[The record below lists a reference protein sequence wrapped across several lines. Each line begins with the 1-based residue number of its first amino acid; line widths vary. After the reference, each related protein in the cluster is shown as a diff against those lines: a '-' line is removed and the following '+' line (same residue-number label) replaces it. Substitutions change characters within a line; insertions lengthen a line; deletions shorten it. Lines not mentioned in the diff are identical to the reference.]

1 MKPPTIH
8 RAADQDRLSLFEI
21 LSFIAIIL
29 FALLWLYLLQGCG
42 TIDIMEVTSTMYK
55 CTISWTDQTESVM
68 EDSNAFEIA
77 LPQLEELMKKQAQWI
92 AFEINGKAGPVVFLR

>member
-1 MKPPTIH
+1 
-8 RAADQDRLSLFEI
+8 
-21 LSFIAIIL
+21 
-29 FALLWLYLLQGCG
+29 
-42 TIDIMEVTSTMYK
+42 MYK